1 MQMLLSS
8 RLAVELNKP
17 LCRLGAA
24 VVACLGW
31 SIRPMAVAG
40 QTRPSRDVRDMS
52 VLPSISA
59 VMFRAAIGSFV
70 PISDICS
77 AANCTL
83 FNHLVGGGEQR
94 LRHVETQRLC
104 GLEIDRQF
112 ELGWLHHR

>member
-24 VVACLGW
+24 VVARLGW
-31 SIRPMAVAG
+31 SIRPRAVAG

-70 PISDICS
+70 PGADICA

-83 FNHLVGGGEQR
+83 FDDLIREDVELRRDRHAERVGGLAVDHQ
-94 LRHVETQRLC
+94 VEF
-104 GLEIDRQF
+104 G
-112 ELGWLHHR
+112 

>member
-1 MQMLLSS
+1 MMARSTKGSNQRPDTLMQDRTSANSKKSS
-8 RLAVELNKP
+8 CNARPDHTCGSNSVMPVECCTTALPPKADVH
-17 LCRLGAA
+17 LRSCY
-24 VVACLGW
+24 VA
-31 SIRPMAVAG
+31 
-40 QTRPSRDVRDMS
+40 
-52 VLPSISA
+52 
-59 VMFRAAIGSFV
+59 FV